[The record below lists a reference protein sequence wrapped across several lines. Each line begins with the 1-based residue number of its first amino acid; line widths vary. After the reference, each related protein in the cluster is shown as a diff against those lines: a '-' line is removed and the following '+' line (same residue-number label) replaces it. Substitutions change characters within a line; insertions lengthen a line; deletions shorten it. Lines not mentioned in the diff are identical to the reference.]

1 MRITVKDSD
10 ALLLVKVLESGL
22 RLNTAFGKEAFDAVE
37 SFSGRIHNEL
47 GKFARELEM
56 ARLLSE
62 RDALPAPEPLSDN
75 PAIRALQEASINR
88 TSES

>member
-62 RDALPAPEPLSDN
+62 RDALEPAQRTQEEI
-75 PAIRALQEASINR
+75 AETLQRIADKR
-88 TSES
+88 TSG